1 VTTSVSE
8 VAAVPL
14 NAAARALPP
23 QVVVLALAL
32 LLGLQPITTDLYLP
46 ALPLLKAGL
55 DAPMERVQMTMAALL
70 LAFGAGQL
78 LMGPLSDRY
87 GRRPVLLGGL
97 ALHAAGAAGAALAG
111 DIVVFIAMRAVQ
123 GVGLAASVVCARAMV
138 RDLFEPHQGAT
149 VMSKG
154 LSGLGVIAFASP
166 TLGGLLASWGGW
178 RSSMAA
184 LALCSSAILVFVVL
198 KLPETAPR
206 RDPQATAPGPL
217 LRRLAE
223 IAAHP
228 GFRAWALLVA
238 STYAGLYV
246 LLAGTSF
253 VYIGTLGMSTA
264 QYGVTLATC
273 SLAYI
278 AGTFHCRRLLPSHG
292 LAGAARVGGY
302 FTLAGGLA
310 MLALGLGDVRS
321 VPLVIGAQ
329 WLYSWGHGFHQP
341 CGQVGAVAPFPR
353 AAGTASALAGF
364 ILAVVAF
371 GMGLWLGRALDGSLA
386 MLGWGVAVPAMVT
399 ATIAWTLVRRHGEPA
414 H

>member
-1 VTTSVSE
+1 MNASE
-8 VAAVPL
+8 VAAPL

-32 LLGLQPITTDLYLP
+32 LLGMQPITTDLYLP

-78 LMGPLSDRY
+78 VMGPLSDRF

-111 DIVVFIAMRAVQ
+111 DIVVFIALRAVQ

-149 VMSKG
+149 VMSQG

-166 TLGGLLASWGGW
+166 TVGGLLAAWGGW
-178 RSSMAA
+178 RSSMTA
-184 LALCSSAILVFVVL
+184 LSLCSAAILVFVML

-278 AGTFHCRRLLPSHG
+278 AGTFHCRRLLPRRG
-292 LAGAARVGGY
+292 LAGAAWVGGF
-302 FTLAGGLA
+302 FTLAGGLS
-310 MLALGLGDVRS
+310 MLALGLADVRS

-364 ILAVVAF
+364 ILALVAF

-386 MLGWGVAVPAMVT
+386 MLGWGVAVPAAVT
-399 ATIAWTLVRRHGEPA
+399 ALIAWTLVRRHGEPG

>member
-1 VTTSVSE
+1 MNVSN

-78 LMGPLSDRY
+78 VMGPLSDRY

-166 TLGGLLASWGGW
+166 TLGGLLAAWGGW

-184 LALCSSAILVFVVL
+184 LALCSTAILVFVVL

-217 LRRLAE
+217 LRRLVE
-223 IAAHP
+223 IALHP

-253 VYIGTLGMSTA
+253 VYIGTLGMSPA
-264 QYGVTLATC
+264 QYGLTLATC
-273 SLAYI
+273 SVSYI
-278 AGTFHCRRLLPSHG
+278 GGTFHCRRLLPTRG
-292 LAGAARVGGY
+292 LAGAAWVGGF
-302 FTLAGGLA
+302 FTLAGGLSL
-310 MLALGLGDVRS
+310 LALGLADLRS

-386 MLGWGVAVPAMVT
+386 MLGWGVAVPAAVT
-399 ATIAWTLVRRHGEPA
+399 ATIAWTLVRRHGSSG

>member
-1 VTTSVSE
+1 MP
-8 VAAVPL
+8 AAAL

-78 LMGPLSDRY
+78 VMGPLSDRF

-149 VMSKG
+149 VMSQG

-166 TLGGLLASWGGW
+166 TVGGLLAAWGGW
-178 RSSMAA
+178 RSSMTA
-184 LALCSSAILVFVVL
+184 LSLCSAAIGVFVLL
-198 KLPETAPR
+198 KLPETSAR

-238 STYAGLYV
+238 STYAGLFV

-278 AGTFHCRRLLPSHG
+278 TGTFHCRRLLPTHG
-292 LAGAARVGGY
+292 LTGAARVGGF

-371 GMGLWLGRALDGSLA
+371 GMGLWLGRTLDGSLA
-386 MLGWGVAVPAMVT
+386 MLGWGVAVPAVVT
-399 ATIAWTLVRRHGEPA
+399 ATIAWTLVRWHGEPA
-414 H
+414 A